1 MSFSYLKYSYVVS
14 AGTDGGASTSGSW
27 QTMPLNTEDSDT
39 GGYGSLSANVVTLA
53 AGAYVARFYMALND
67 YCGYNLGASMR
78 LYNVTGSATLI
89 LGQSGQMES
98 PISEGYFSI
107 GSSTN
112 VRLDYWCYRSV
123 ATNGL
128 GYNANQGVNE
138 VYAMLE
144 LWREEPP
151 AYAGVLKVYNG
162 ASWVKKPMK
171 VCVGGSFVAKPVKR
185 WTGSAWSEID
195 VTGV

>member
-1 MSFSYLKYSYVVS
+1 MSFDYLKYSYVVS

-39 GGYGSLSANVVTLA
+39 GGHGSLSANVVTLDS
-53 AGAYVARFYMALND
+53 GNYVARFYMALSD
-67 YCGYNLGASMR
+67 MSGYNLGASMR
-78 LYNVTGSATLI
+78 LYNVTGSTTLI

-107 GSSTN
+107 GSSSD

-128 GYNANQGVNE
+128 GYNANQGVDE

-144 LWREEPP
+144 LWKETVT
-151 AYAGVLKVYNG
+151 YVGVLKEYNG

-171 VCVGGSFVAKPVKR
+171 VCVGGSFVAKPMKM
-185 WTGSAWSEID
+185 WTGSDWSEIN